1 MRNRKPIT
9 KKVVSATA
17 NGEVI
22 RHEVKKSVQSRTKE
36 LLMALGIDEDTFK
49 FQSAMRM
56 YNRMSQH
63 QYLGI
68 NY

>member
-1 MRNRKPIT
+1 MRTRKPLT

-17 NGEVI
+17 IGEVI
-22 RHEVKKSVQSRTKE
+22 RYENKKSVQSRTRE
-36 LLMALGIDEDTFK
+36 LLTALGIDEDTFK

-56 YNRMSQH
+56 YNRMAQH

-68 NY
+68 NI